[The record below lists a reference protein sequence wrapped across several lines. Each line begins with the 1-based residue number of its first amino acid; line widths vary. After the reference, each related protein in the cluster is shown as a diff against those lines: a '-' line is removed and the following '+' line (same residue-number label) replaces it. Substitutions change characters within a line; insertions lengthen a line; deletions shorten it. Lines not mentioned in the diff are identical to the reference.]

1 MVPRGY
7 AGKINVNTTLLP
19 TDFPAEFFPVLKIL
33 RRTISREV
41 EAGCRPII
49 AYFLSFAVDAA
60 RTLFKNERLA
70 IHSEIPIPNVQIP
83 EVGLVGGT
91 LDFMTARVI
100 GEGPMGKFFIFLT
113 SNFC

>member
-19 TDFPAEFFPVLKIL
+19 TDFPAEFFPVLKVL
-33 RRTISREV
+33 RRTLSREV

-60 RTLFKNERLA
+60 RILFKNERLTV
-70 IHSEIPIPNVQIP
+70 HSDIPIPYVQIP

-91 LDFMTARVI
+91 LDFTTASVI
-100 GEGPMGKFFIFLT
+100 GEGPMSKFFILT
-113 SNFC
+113 ASYFC

>member
-7 AGKINVNTTLLP
+7 AGKINVNPDLLP
-19 TDFPAEFFPVLKIL
+19 SDFPSEFSPVLQIL

-60 RTLFKNERLA
+60 RRLFRNDRLTL
-70 IHSEIPIPNVQIP
+70 HSAIPIPNVQIP
-83 EVGLVGGT
+83 DVGLVGGT
-91 LDFMTARVI
+91 LDFMTASVI
-100 GEGPMGKFFIFLT
+100 GEGPMSKFSILPT
-113 SNFC
+113 SYC